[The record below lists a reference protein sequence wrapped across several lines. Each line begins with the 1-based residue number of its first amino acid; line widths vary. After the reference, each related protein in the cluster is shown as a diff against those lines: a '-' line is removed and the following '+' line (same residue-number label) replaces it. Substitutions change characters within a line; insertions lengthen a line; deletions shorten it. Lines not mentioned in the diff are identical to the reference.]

1 MSKSGG
7 ITALKEILFE
17 EENERYQEL
26 SQQLKAKSKEID
38 DKLANRE
45 IPESEFSQILD
56 RIVTVMPEKL
66 GPTITSTLKTQIKE
80 SRDDVV
86 QALFPIV
93 GQMIK
98 KYIQQEMQLLTE
110 RIDNQ
115 FEQAFSFDLLILRFK
130 ALVTGV
136 SYSELAL
143 KNANQP
149 QIKEIFLIEEE
160 SGVLMASYSKS
171 KSFDQD
177 MMAGMLTAI
186 KTFVEDAM
194 ETEQQN
200 LEMISYDLHKIYVQ
214 NFHKFYIAVVI
225 SGSIDEAFKS
235 KLNDQV
241 LKFVKEIMLKSDNR
255 EEKELTKKI
264 SQYFEKI

>member
-1 MSKSGG
+1 MNSSGG

-17 EENERYQEL
+17 EENERYHEL
-26 SQQLKAKSKEID
+26 SERIKETSKEID

-45 IPESEFSQILD
+45 IPESEFNEIID
-56 RIVTVMPEKL
+56 KIVTVMPDKL
-66 GPTITSTLKTQIKE
+66 GPTITSTLKVQIRE

-110 RIDNQ
+110 KIDRQ
-115 FEQAFSFDLLILRFK
+115 FEQAFSFDMLKMRIK
-130 ALVTGV
+130 ALFTGA
-136 SYSELAL
+136 SFSELVL
-143 KNANQP
+143 KSSNQP
-149 QIKEIFLIEEE
+149 QIKEIFIVEEE
-160 SGVLMASYSKS
+160 SGILLASYSRS

-194 ETEQQN
+194 EVEKQN
-200 LEMISYDLHKIYVQ
+200 LEMISYDLYKIYVQ
-214 NFHKFYIAVVI
+214 NFNKFYIAVVL
-225 SGSIDEAFKS
+225 SGVVDREFKS
-235 KLNDQV
+235 KLDDQI
-241 LKFVKEIMLKSDNR
+241 LKFVKEIMLKSDSA

-264 SQYFEKI
+264 TQYFDKI

>member
-1 MSKSGG
+1 MSNSGG

-17 EENERYQEL
+17 EENERYHKL
-26 SQQLKAKSKEID
+26 SKQIKDTSKEID

-98 KYIQQEMQLLTE
+98 KYIQQEMQVLTE
-110 RIDNQ
+110 RIDRQ
-115 FEQAFSFDLLILRFK
+115 FEQAFSFDILLLRLK
-130 ALVTGV
+130 ALMTGV

-149 QIKEIFLIEEE
+149 QVREIFLIEE
-160 SGVLMASYSKS
+160 SGILMASYSKS

-186 KTFVEDAM
+186 KSFVEDAM

-225 SGSIDEAFKS
+225 SGAIDEAFKS

-241 LKFVKEIMLKSDNR
+241 LKFVKDIMLKSENR